1 VEIGALQF
9 QHSNGMLLARL
20 FKPQE
25 FYGDLTKFATLG
37 KVQHGV
43 FALAFVTQQLP
54 EPLMH
59 EMQLVFQAVF
69 R

>member
-9 QHSNGMLLARL
+9 QHSNDMLLARHC
-20 FKPQE
+20 KPQE
-25 FYGDLTKFATLG
+25 FYGDLMKFVTHG
-37 KVQHGV
+37 KVPHAG
-43 FALAFVTQQLP
+43 FALAFVTQRLP